1 MGVEADSSGIR
12 DSTGVLSRHHRVGTI
27 ESLPGR
33 KATVSTTARNAH
45 WRFWFDPRF
54 AIGLALVVAAVG
66 GVYLIVSAA
75 DRTTAV
81 FTARTALAVGDR
93 VEASDFVATQVR
105 LGGTGNLYVTPD
117 RLPDDGLV
125 VTRTIAAGELV
136 PASAVGRT
144 AGTEVTSVV
153 VDLTSVLA
161 ANIGP
166 GSVVDVWSARKTDQN
181 TFGPPTVLVDQ
192 AAVVRLVEPTGLVTG
207 DGIRS
212 LEILVPKGAVAAVLE
227 SIANRDAVAVV
238 PVNEPLER

>member
-1 MGVEADSSGIR
+1 M
-12 DSTGVLSRHHRVGTI
+12 
-27 ESLPGR
+27 
-33 KATVSTTARNAH
+33 STTARNAH

>member
-1 MGVEADSSGIR
+1 MR
-12 DSTGVLSRHHRVGTI
+12 
-27 ESLPGR
+27 
-33 KATVSTTARNAH
+33 TTARNAH
-45 WRFWFDPRF
+45 RRFWFDPRF

-93 VEASDFVATQVR
+93 VKASDFVATQVR

-153 VDLTSVLA
+153 VELTSVPA

-166 GSVVDVWSARKTDQN
+166 GSVVDVWSAQKTDQN

-192 AAVVRLVEPTGLVTG
+192 AAVVRLVEPTGLVAG